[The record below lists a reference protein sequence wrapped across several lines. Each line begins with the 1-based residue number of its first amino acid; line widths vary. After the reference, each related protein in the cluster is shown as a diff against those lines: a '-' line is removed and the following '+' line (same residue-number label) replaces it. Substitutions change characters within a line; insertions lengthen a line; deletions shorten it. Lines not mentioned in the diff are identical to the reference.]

1 MVTKPIPDLN
11 EAQRFLDFLER
22 GGKFW
27 FQLAEE
33 PKPKEG
39 KALARVLHGT
49 LAELGDQLVKLNL
62 SGYAVWVQIN
72 AGTGR
77 TNADVDRIRG
87 YFVDQDHGHTELLL
101 ESAVPADAIV
111 ESSPGKF
118 HGYWLTKNAPLD
130 QFSGRMRALAEKFQG
145 DFAICHLARVM
156 RLPGFLHLKAE
167 PFMSRIVTIRE
178 GL

>member
-1 MVTKPIPDLN
+1 MVNKLTPDLN

-27 FQLAEE
+27 FQVAEE
-33 PKPKEG
+33 PKPKDR
-39 KALARVLHGT
+39 KAHARVLFGT
-49 LAELGDQLVKLNL
+49 LAEVGDQLVKLNQ

-77 TNADVDRIRG
+77 TDAEIDRIRA

-118 HGYWLTKNAPLD
+118 HGYWRTQDAPLN
-130 QFSGRMRALAEKFQG
+130 QFSGRMRALAEKFEG
-145 DFAICHLARVM
+145 DYSICHLGRVM
-156 RLPGFLHLKAE
+156 RLPGFFHLKGE
-167 PFMSRIVTIRE
+167 PCMSRIVTIRK

>member
-1 MVTKPIPDLN
+1 MVKKLTPDLN
-11 EAQRFLDFLER
+11 EAQRFLDFLEP

-27 FQLAEE
+27 FQVAEE
-33 PKPKEG
+33 PKPKDR
-39 KALARVLHGT
+39 KAIAKVLNGT
-49 LAELGDQLVKLNL
+49 LADVGDQLVKLNL

-77 TNADVDRIRG
+77 KNEDVNRIRS

-118 HGYWLTKNAPLD
+118 HGYWRTQDAPLD
-130 QFSGRMRALAEKFQG
+130 QFSGRMRALAEKFEG
-145 DFAICHLARVM
+145 DYSICNLGRVM
-156 RLPGFLHLKAE
+156 RLPGFLHLKDE
-167 PFMSRIVTIRE
+167 PFISRIVTIRK

>member
-1 MVTKPIPDLN
+1 MNINPDLN

-27 FQLAEE
+27 FQLAQE
-33 PKPKEG
+33 PKPKNQ
-39 KALARVLHGT
+39 KADARVLSGT
-49 LAELGDQLVKLNL
+49 LAEVGQQLVKLNQ

-77 TNADVDRIRG
+77 CNADVDRVRS
-87 YFVDQDHGHTELLL
+87 YFVDQDRGHTELLVG
-101 ESAVPADAIV
+101 SAVPADVIV

-118 HGYWLTKNAPLD
+118 HGYWLTQDAPLD
-130 QFSGRMRALAEKFQG
+130 QFSTRMRALAQKFEG
-145 DFAICHLARVM
+145 DLSICHLARVM
-156 RLPGFLHLKAE
+156 RLPGFFHMKDE
-167 PFMSRIVTIRE
+167 PFMSRIVSTRK